1 MGDAYTPTAKY
12 RLACVAVGIVEGPLS
27 VMKRFMCSR
36 NSRVV

>member
-12 RLACVAVGIVEGPLS
+12 RLAVAVGIVEGPLS